1 MATSSR
7 NALTLKEKLEV
18 LEYAKKHPKD
28 STRQLAEKFS
38 CGRTQIQGIL
48 KNKESLVR
56 SFEDNAPLSRKRTK
70 TSSNEEINEAMIH
83 WFKLA
88 RQRNIPV
95 SGPMIQEEAKI
106 MAEKMGMTDFKASNG
121 WLSSFKKR
129 HNIKQFAV
137 SGEAADV
144 ADETVD
150 SWKERV
156 KTIMEGYEARDTWN
170 LDETGCFYRALPE
183 KTLAEKKSC
192 CKGGKKAKQRLT
204 IAFIANAAG
213 EKELPIV
220 IGKAAKPRCFKGIRD
235 PSKPLGIPYYSQP
248 KAWMSS
254 EIMEDILKNLNKRLV
269 REKRKILLFLDNATP
284 HDPEFVGR
292 FSHIKIVFL
301 PANTTSKLQPLDAG
315 IIKNFKVLYRGS
327 LLRHVVSHLDS
338 TQLSASEIAQTVD
351 VLMAIRWIKAAWEQ
365 VKSSVIVNCFK
376 HCGAIP
382 EAVDTTEDEQDPFA
396 DIATDTAA
404 LGELVSRMQG
414 EITAN
419 EYGSADDDLSTCF
432 TFNNP
437 GEWRDELRE
446 EICSF
451 NLEAS
456 DLPIADHSDDSSD
469 EVEMLPPDC
478 SILTYSQALKAASD
492 LLQFTT
498 ERGHEEISEDIH
510 RALVGLEDVKLKQTC
525 KQTDILE
532 YFTRVST

>member
-7 NALTLKEKLEV
+7 NALTLKQKLEV
-18 LEYAKKHPKD
+18 LEYAKKHKKD
-28 STRQLAEKFS
+28 STRQLADKFS

-48 KNKESLVR
+48 KNKDSLVR
-56 SFEDNAPLSRKRTK
+56 SFEDNAPLLRKRAR
-70 TSSNEEINEAMIH
+70 TSSNEDINEAMFR

-95 SGPMIQEEAKI
+95 SGPMLQEEAKVI
-106 MAEKMGMTDFKASNG
+106 AEKMGSTDFKASNG

-144 ADETVD
+144 ADETVAG
-150 SWKERV
+150 WKERV
-156 KTIMEGYEARDTWN
+156 KTIMEGYEAKDIWN

-183 KTLAEKKSC
+183 KTLAQKKSV

-204 IAFIANAAG
+204 ITFIANAAG
-213 EKELPIV
+213 GKELPIV

-235 PSKPLGIPYYSQP
+235 PSNPLGIPYYSQP

-254 EIMEDILKNLNKRLV
+254 EIMDDILKKLNKRLI
-269 REKRKILLFLDNATP
+269 REKRRILLFLDNATP

-292 FSHIKIVFL
+292 FSQIKIVFL

-338 TQLSASEIAQTVD
+338 THLGASGITQTVD
-351 VLMAIRWIKAAWEQ
+351 VLVAIRWIKAAWEQ

-382 EAVDTTEDEQDPFA
+382 GEASEDERDPFA
-396 DIATDTAA
+396 DIAADTTV
-404 LGELVSRMQG
+404 LGELVRRMQG

-437 GEWRDELRE
+437 SEWREELRE
-446 EICSF
+446 EICSVSAEVGDTP
-451 NLEAS
+451 LV
-456 DLPIADHSDDSSD
+456 DCSDDSGD

-478 SILTYSQALKAASD
+478 TILTYSQALKAASD

-498 ERGHEEISEDIH
+498 ERGHEEVSEDIH
-510 RALVGLEDVKLKQTC
+510 RVLLALEDYKLKQAC
-525 KQTDILE
+525 KQTDLLQF
-532 YFTRVST
+532 FTQPTV